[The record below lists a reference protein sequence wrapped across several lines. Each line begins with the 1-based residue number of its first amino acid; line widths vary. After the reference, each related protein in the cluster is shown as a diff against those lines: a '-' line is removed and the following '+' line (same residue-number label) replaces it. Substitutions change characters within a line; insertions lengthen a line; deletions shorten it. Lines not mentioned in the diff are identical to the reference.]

1 MDRNEKLVFD
11 VIVVGA
17 GLSGS
22 AAAAIAAR
30 GGLKV
35 AVIER
40 GQNPGSKN
48 YFGGALYT
56 HSLLEIY
63 PDLWDRKPPLE
74 RPVTE
79 TGFWFLSKDGLV
91 KATVQGG
98 KVNSQPIDA
107 YVALRAKFDAW
118 WAEQAQKEGA
128 FIIPKTLVV
137 DFIRENGKVVG
148 VVTDRAQG
156 EIYAPVRQQPADPKV
171 GTRQA

>member
-1 MDRNEKLVFD
+1 M
-11 VIVVGA
+11 
-17 GLSGS
+17 
-22 AAAAIAAR
+22 
-30 GGLKV
+30 

-91 KATVQGG
+91 QATVQGG
-98 KVNSQPIDA
+98 KLNSKPIDA

-148 VVTDRAQG
+148 VHHRPRRRVKSTPRWSSFAEGVNNLLTQKLGLIKHDLR
-156 EIYAPVRQQPADPKV
+156 R
-171 GTRQA
+171 RLLRHWLSSS